1 MGIHLVSGCDVG
13 RQSPNGGKEEEMW
26 WMIVAVVINATTFR
40 NKVEVA
46 VANEMFGEEERSV
59 RTSLRL
65 MG

>member
-1 MGIHLVSGCDVG
+1 MG